1 MLKDFQDLLDL
12 AKSKGPKKV
21 AVAVAADKDVL
32 VAIKNAKDLE
42 IADAILVGDKEK
54 IEEIGDEIQLD
65 LSKFEIVDE
74 KDPVEASR
82 KAVSLVSSGKAHVV
96 MKGLV
101 DTAVIMKQVLDKEIG
116 LRSGN
121 LISHLAVFSVPT
133 YEKLLIVTDAAMNIS
148 PDLNQK
154 KQIIENAV
162 SFAHSL
168 EIEDPKVAVVCAR
181 EKVNPKMEATVHAKE
196 LEDMNKNGIIS
207 GCTVRGPLAL
217 DNAISKEASK
227 HKGIEGP
234 VAGEA
239 DILIV
244 PTIEAGN
251 VLYKSLTFLAKA
263 ESAGLIVGT
272 SAPIVL
278 TSRADTSEAKLHSI
292 ALGIL
297 MASKKWI

>member
-297 MASKKWI
+297 MASKK

>member
-12 AKSKGPKKV
+12 TKSKGPKKI

-32 VAIKNAKDLE
+32 VAVKNAKDLE

-54 IEEIGDEIQLD
+54 IEEIGHEIQLD

-74 KDPVEASR
+74 KDSVEASR

-101 DTAVIMKQVLDKEIG
+101 DTAVIMKQVLDREIG

-121 LISHLAVFSVPT
+121 LISHLAVFSVST

-227 HKGIEGP
+227 HKGIGGP
-234 VAGEA
+234 VVGEA
-239 DILIV
+239 DILLV

-297 MASKKWI
+297 MASKK

>member
-12 AKSKGPKKV
+12 TKSKGPKKI

-32 VAIKNAKDLE
+32 VAVKNAKDLE

-54 IEEIGDEIQLD
+54 IKEIGHEIQLD

-74 KDPVEASR
+74 KDSVEASR

-101 DTAVIMKQVLDKEIG
+101 DTAVIMKQVLDREIG

-227 HKGIEGP
+227 HKGIGGL
-234 VAGEA
+234 VVGEA
-239 DILIV
+239 DILLV

-297 MASKKWI
+297 MASKK

>member
-12 AKSKGPKKV
+12 TKSKGPKKI

-32 VAIKNAKDLE
+32 VAVKNAKDLE

-54 IEEIGDEIQLD
+54 IEEIGHEIQLD

-227 HKGIEGP
+227 HKGIGGP
-234 VAGEA
+234 VVGEA
-239 DILIV
+239 DILLV

-297 MASKKWI
+297 MASKK